1 MTAAPKKR
9 KRPFR
14 RFVVV
19 QGAPLPEAAMQS
31 ELDPHTIAVVRAA
44 YERRRRADAA
54 ELRSRS
60 RSPSF
65 EALELPEPPR
75 EFPEAEDSTEDLEP
89 LSAPVA

>member
-44 YERRRRADAA
+44 FERRRRADAA

-60 RSPSF
+60 RSPSPEAF
-65 EALELPEPPR
+65 ELPR

-89 LSAPVA
+89 VA